1 MTFTP
6 DVAGIMAQVLAVL
19 LLATAFAPAYRGQ
32 LAMRTIRDENGEYHR
47 VPTRRRAA
55 VGKYAKVRI
64 FLLCFVLAVV
74 FADCLFVMYDVTLD
88 DSLGA
93 SIPIAANTSALALT
107 LANIG
112 FAIYDHASDE
122 RQHGA
127 D

>member
-6 DVAGIMAQVLAVL
+6 DVAGIMSQVLAVL

-32 LAMRTIRDENGEYHR
+32 LAMRTVRDENGEYHR
-47 VPTRRRAA
+47 VPTRRRAV

-64 FLLCFVLAVV
+64 FLLCFVLVV
-74 FADCLFVMYDVTLD
+74 VLVDCIILMFAIHID
-88 DSLGA
+88 DTIQA
-93 SIPIAANTSALALT
+93 SIPIALNLAAASLT
-107 LANIG
+107 LSNIG
-112 FAIYDHASDE
+112 FAIYDHASDD